1 MLSRFLNYFLEKH
14 MLRWMHTSGSL
25 CSFCVSFLLSL
36 FFLFFVCFQGE
47 KVLDLNFSLRRRVIE
62 PFDLKSFQG
71 KCLKIVT
78 KHVYLAHLECWSRN
92 ALSTRKIS
100 QSSIIWTL
108 RLPTTVG
115 CDGWM
120 CLR

>member
-1 MLSRFLNYFLEKH
+1 MIRDKYTSQCGDLVSVSNRPLGAYIDLLQKKMNKNNYKIKMLSRFLNYFLEKH

-36 FFLFFVCFQGE
+36 FFLFFFCFQGE

-71 KCLKIVT
+71 VFYKPNNS
-78 KHVYLAHLECWSRN
+78 YSY
-92 ALSTRKIS
+92 
-100 QSSIIWTL
+100 
-108 RLPTTVG
+108 
-115 CDGWM
+115 
-120 CLR
+120 